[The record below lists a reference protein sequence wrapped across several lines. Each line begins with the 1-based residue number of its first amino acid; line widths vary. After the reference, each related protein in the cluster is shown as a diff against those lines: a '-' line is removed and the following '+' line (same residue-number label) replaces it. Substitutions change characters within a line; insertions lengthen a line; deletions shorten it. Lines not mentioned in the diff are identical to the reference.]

1 MSFEEKSQLAYEAY
15 QSGDLA
21 QAEQLCRELVE
32 EYPDNLELLSN
43 LGFIL
48 ISSGKLDDAY
58 ACYRKAVHIRP
69 DYLDGYYNL
78 GIISQQK
85 NEIDKAIFFY
95 VKALEIDPDFLDA
108 NVNLGFIH
116 QIRGNFEDAVQWYTG
131 ASLLAPDNADILFN
145 LGTCLQKSGKSE
157 EAVTCFRK
165 ALLLRQDDA
174 ELYNNFGIALQ
185 DNFMLDEAI
194 TNYKKAIEL
203 KPHFPEA
210 YFNLGTALKED
221 DKGEDSLSAYDSA
234 LALNPNYTLARWARC
249 TAHLPFIYT
258 DQESI
263 LNARKKYSDEL
274 AALNK
279 WISLETRNEIEAAA
293 SAVGSQQPFLLAC
306 QGMNDR
312 ELQKTYGELAVRIMK
327 ARYPEF
333 LHQLT
338 VAAPAEGEKIRV
350 GIVSAFFYRHS
361 VWKSPISGWVENLDR
376 ERFSLHGY
384 HTGTIKDTET
394 EKAKKCF
401 SRFVEDVHTCED
413 LCRTIREDNL
423 HVIIYPEIGMDPL
436 TAKLAALRLAPVQCT
451 SLGHPDTSGLPTI
464 DYYLS
469 SNLMEPPD
477 ADSHYTEHLVRLPNL
492 GFSYTPLE
500 VPRTSITREFF
511 ELPRDSVLYLCSHAL
526 FTFLPQ
532 HDEIFPRIA
541 QEVPNSKFIFIS
553 HPKGTGVT
561 ENFRK
566 RIHQSFSQFNLN
578 ADNHVVFLPP
588 LDAGKYHAINCIS
601 DVFLD
606 SIGWSSY
613 NSALE
618 ALACD
623 LPVLT
628 LPGTLMR
635 QRHSTAILNMMGITE
650 TIASNTYE
658 YTSMAVRLGKD
669 IEWRRSLSQK
679 IAADKHKLYGDREC
693 IAGLE
698 DFLIKAAKG

>member
-1 MSFEEKSQLAYEAY
+1 
-15 QSGDLA
+15 
-21 QAEQLCRELVE
+21 
-32 EYPDNLELLSN
+32 
-43 LGFIL
+43 
-48 ISSGKLDDAY
+48 
-58 ACYRKAVHIRP
+58 
-69 DYLDGYYNL
+69 
-78 GIISQQK
+78 
-85 NEIDKAIFFY
+85 
-95 VKALEIDPDFLDA
+95 
-108 NVNLGFIH
+108 
-116 QIRGNFEDAVQWYTG
+116 
-131 ASLLAPDNADILFN
+131 
-145 LGTCLQKSGKSE
+145 
-157 EAVTCFRK
+157 
-165 ALLLRQDDA
+165 
-174 ELYNNFGIALQ
+174 
-185 DNFMLDEAI
+185 
-194 TNYKKAIEL
+194 
-203 KPHFPEA
+203 
-210 YFNLGTALKED
+210 
-221 DKGEDSLSAYDSA
+221 
-234 LALNPNYTLARWARC
+234 
-249 TAHLPFIYT
+249 
-258 DQESI
+258 
-263 LNARKKYSDEL
+263 
-274 AALNK
+274 
-279 WISLETRNEIEAAA
+279 
-293 SAVGSQQPFLLAC
+293 
-306 QGMNDR
+306 
-312 ELQKTYGELAVRIMK
+312 
-327 ARYPEF
+327 
-333 LHQLT
+333 
-338 VAAPAEGEKIRV
+338 
-350 GIVSAFFYRHS
+350 
-361 VWKSPISGWVENLDR
+361 
-376 ERFSLHGY
+376 
-384 HTGTIKDTET
+384 
-394 EKAKKCF
+394 
-401 SRFVEDVHTCED
+401 
-413 LCRTIREDNL
+413 
-423 HVIIYPEIGMDPL
+423 
-436 TAKLAALRLAPVQCT
+436 
-451 SLGHPDTSGLPTI
+451 
-464 DYYLS
+464 
-469 SNLMEPPD
+469 MEPPD